1 MHKRFHFFARIVI
14 KDIISRRVKCIM
26 NILFTIRVKDSS
38 KMNKEKKKLKQI
50 NEIQLIDTQKMLR
63 D

>member
-1 MHKRFHFFARIVI
+1 
-14 KDIISRRVKCIM
+14 M